1 MIKFDDGYYYLDIDA
16 VTDYVFD
23 KNEILNITEC
33 EKTLDCD
40 NNLINTIQKYIP
52 ENEKYAQI
60 KYDIIKDM
68 VNVLYNSGVENVD
81 GNVVYMDSMVDNGLG
96 PKLIFNSLLVKNL
109 IKNKISD

>member
-1 MIKFDDGYYYLDIDA
+1 
-16 VTDYVFD
+16 
-23 KNEILNITEC
+23 
-33 EKTLDCD
+33 
-40 NNLINTIQKYIP
+40 
-52 ENEKYAQI
+52 
-60 KYDIIKDM
+60 M